1 MNFNPEMM
9 NNFKDMINPEMMR
22 NMGQKI
28 NNMNDDQLKSMLSS
42 MGKLFY

>member
-9 NNFKDMINPEMMR
+9 NSFKDMINPEMMR

-28 NNMNDDQLKSMLSS
+28 NTMNDDQLKAMLIS
-42 MGKLFY
+42 MGKYK

>member
-1 MNFNPEMM
+1 MNFNPEML

-42 MGKLFY
+42 MGK